1 MEIGDNGVRGTHA
14 ARHVNKG
21 HNHELV
27 NATHRFLD
35 MAESYV
41 KGNQIKLKFATRIFR
56 AQVISIVCLF
66 VCFSA
71 CASIADLITNP
82 ILLLMFSI
90 SQSGQNRLC
99 FSF

>member
-41 KGNQIKLKFATRIFR
+41 KGNQVKLKFATRIFR

-66 VCFSA
+66 VFLLVHQLLN
-71 CASIADLITNP
+71 LITNP
-82 ILLLMFSI
+82 ILLLMSSI
-90 SQSGQNRLC
+90 S
-99 FSF
+99 